1 MQKKLKN
8 SIALK
13 QAKTAIIAAVI
24 VGFMFSFAQLIYDLV
39 QEHEG
44 TQKNVQHILKSMRDP
59 ATKAAYNLSSDLA
72 DKVLNGV
79 FENPQIKEG
88 YLYAIF
94 GSGENELLSQKMR
107 ASDTEDLNW
116 LSDLLFDK
124 QQLHE
129 IPLIL
134 DDGRTVT
141 GLLQIRLDEGY
152 LTQAFL
158 DRALVIFSAGFFR
171 NIFLTLVLVIAFYNT
186 LTKPISQIAQ
196 RISKI
201 NVDRPEQSLLQIP
214 KSHEHDE
221 LGVLVKGINK
231 SLKLLG
237 SNLERRRLAELQKEE
252 SKEMFETLAKTSSDI
267 FWRADRNL
275 RITLISSDQSSL
287 DLDKKVKLNG
297 QDLFAL
303 FIKNCPSEQLS
314 IVSMISKN
322 PRDFRDIQIH
332 FDVNSQPVILSFY
345 GSALFDRN
353 GKFEGYLGTA
363 VDITKT
369 YLQNLAI
376 EETQEKLRQSQKMEA
391 VGQLTGG
398 IAHDFNNLLAIIIG
412 NLEMIEELLPD
423 DPKIKKMLA
432 TAITSG
438 EKGATLT
445 QQLLSFSRK
454 QALNPE
460 VVDINHIIE
469 DLSTM
474 LTRTLGGEIKI
485 ETLLSDDLVDG
496 YVDATQFENA
506 IINLS
511 INARDAMPAGGTLT
525 IKTENFT
532 LSQPQEGIA
541 GTMQAGAYI
550 KVSVSDTGTGM
561 DKLTLQKAMEP
572 FFTTKDV
579 GKGSGMGLA
588 MVFGFIAQSSGNIQ
602 LQSTPDEGSCVSM
615 FLPSVSVAQN
625 PEERRGAEPV
635 PAVSKTLLKGSGSK

>member
-107 ASDTEDLNW
+107 ASDNEDLNW

-485 ETLLSDDLVDG
+485 ETLLSNDLVDG